1 MDAKGTKVT
10 LESFSEWKRK
20 YAEETGKTKAE
31 KLAGLNKK
39 PTGRQLF
46 ERDASLA
53 KSDLDFVSK
62 DEEAVCVDES
72 LFQDLDELDLDD
84 SEYEPDD
91 SDLSDSD

>member
-1 MDAKGTKVT
+1 MT
-10 LESFSEWKRK
+10 LESFLEWKRK
-20 YAEETGKTKAE
+20 YSEETGKSKAE
-31 KLAGLNKK
+31 KLAELNKK

-53 KSDLDFVSK
+53 KSDLDFVK

-84 SEYEPDD
+84 EDDDSEYEPGD

>member
-1 MDAKGTKVT
+1 MT
-10 LESFSEWKRK
+10 LESFLEWKRK
-20 YAEETGKTKAE
+20 YAEETGKAKAAKIAE
-31 KLAGLNKK
+31 MNKK

-53 KSDLDFVSK
+53 KSDLAFAK

-72 LFQDLDELDLDD
+72 LFQDLDNLDLDDEDD
-84 SEYEPDD
+84 SEYEPGD

>member
-1 MDAKGTKVT
+1 M
-10 LESFSEWKRK
+10 EWKRK
-20 YAEETGKTKAE
+20 YSEEIGKTKAD
-31 KLAGLNKK
+31 KLAELNKK

-53 KSDLDFVSK
+53 KSDLDFVK

-72 LFQDLDELDLDD
+72 LFQDLDELELDDEDD
-84 SEYEPDD
+84 SEYEPGD